1 MIFKTAAA
9 AILDFQKFE
18 ILMVDSLAVRVN
30 MHHRTQFHQNRSN
43 SCVDMAIYRFL
54 LNMAAFRHLGFVVGR
69 VFGPPMMSTR
79 WSFVVQNLVGI
90 DAVVLIILTFQ
101 YFAR

>member
-1 MIFKTAAA
+1 
-9 AILDFQKFE
+9 
-18 ILMVDSLAVRVN
+18 MVDSLAVRVN

-79 WSFVVQNLVGI
+79 WSFVVKNLVGI